1 MLFAFILRRG
11 SGALKLE
18 SYYSRIAQISEIIVE
33 EWTEVKVFV
42 EDGGLKFFF
51 FYYLSEETK
60 EWISGSDIVE

>member
-1 MLFAFILRRG
+1 M
-11 SGALKLE
+11 
-18 SYYSRIAQISEIIVE
+18 ISEIIVE

-42 EDGGLKFFF
+42 EDDGLKFFF